1 VPALPPADFDRLVE
15 QSLDVIP
22 PRFRSRLR
30 NVVFTVEP
38 EPREPGLLG
47 LYEGRPLTERS
58 ASDPCPAPDRI
69 TIYQGPHERAT
80 RTAAELRRL
89 VEETIWHEVAHYFG
103 LDEREVLRAEARRRA
118 RLRRLREL

>member
-1 VPALPPADFDRLVE
+1 MSPRDFDALVE
-15 QSLDVIP
+15 ECMDIIP
-22 PRFRSRLR
+22 PRFRGQLR
-30 NVVFTVEP
+30 NLLFVVEP

-58 ASDPCPAPDRI
+58 LGESLPAPDRI
-69 TIYQGPHERAT
+69 TIYQGPHERLA
-80 RTAAELRRL
+80 RNASELRKL

-103 LDEREVLRAEARRRA
+103 LDEFDVLRAERRRRT